1 MTRPITLTT
10 GQIADLVGGQVIGS
24 SNRELNGVAP
34 LKTAQSSDL
43 SFFTS
48 REYLT
53 QFEQSLAGAVLLS
66 LQFQDLDAGPEN
78 RIVVEDPQRALIA
91 VLATMYPPAENR
103 WGLATSASVGRNVS
117 WKGRIAVGQNTVIGM
132 GVRFGANC
140 VLGDNVVVGAGTR
153 FGDWCRIDDNVSVHE
168 DCLLGDRVRIKS
180 GARIGTAGFGFA
192 DDGAQRE
199 RIPHTGRCVIKDDV
213 EIGANTTVDRGT
225 VGDTVV
231 GTGTKIDNLVQIAHN
246 VTVGSGCIILAQV
259 GIAGSTEIGDAVILA
274 GQAGLSGHLTVGDRA
289 RVAAQSGVIGDI
301 PPGATVSGYPAR
313 NHREV
318 LRQTATLTRLVPIV
332 DEIESLARSVID
344 A

>member
-10 GQIADLVGGQVIGS
+10 GQIANLVGGQVIGS
-24 SNRELNGVAP
+24 SNREVNGVAP
-34 LKTAQSSDL
+34 LKTAESSDL
-43 SFFTS
+43 SFLAS
-48 REYLT
+48 RKYLA
-53 QFEQSLAGAVLLS
+53 QFEQSLAGSVLLS
-66 LQFQDLDAGPEN
+66 SQFQDLGTGPEN
-78 RIVVEDPQRALIA
+78 RIVVEDPQRALIT
-91 VLATMYPPAENR
+91 VLETMYPLAENR
-103 WGLATSASVGRNVS
+103 WGIAASASIGRDVS
-117 WKGRIAVGQNTVIGM
+117 WKGRIAVGQNTVIGI
-132 GVRFGANC
+132 GVCFGENC
-140 VLGDNVVVGAGTR
+140 VVGDNVVVGAGTR

-180 GARIGTAGFGFA
+180 GARIGTVGFGFA
-192 DDGAQRE
+192 DDGAQRR
-199 RIPHTGRCVIKDDV
+199 RIPHIGRCVIKDDV

-231 GTGTKIDNLVQIAHN
+231 GAGTKIDNLVQIAHN
-246 VTVGSGCIILAQV
+246 VRVGSGCIILAQV
-259 GIAGSTEIGDAVILA
+259 GIAGSTEIGDEVILA
-274 GQAGLSGHLTVGDRA
+274 GQAGLSGHLAVGDRA